1 MEMAKIINI
10 VDIVDIVDIIETNPI
25 TKLSSTYNNKML
37 IKIQENFTEMEQQ
50 LFIASF
56 YFYLNYNPLIDFVVD
71 LDNIWK
77 WLGYAQKVKAKSLL
91 EKNFIE
97 NIDYKIVG
105 SPQDNEE
112 INNAK
117 IGWGG
122 HNKITIFLTI
132 KCFKL
137 LCLKAQTKKAHEIHD
152 YYMKLE
158 ELLHEVVDEETT
170 ELKHQLQQ
178 KENIIEQKENIIEQK
193 ETIILEIKE
202 TTQKEKQQA
211 VEKALITQFPL
222 NTECIYFGT
231 IDNTNE
237 NNEKLIKFGHTNNLA
252 TRVLDHHKTY
262 DNFVLVNAF
271 RVQNKVEIENLI
283 KSYPKIKKQIRSIEV
298 NEKNKTEI
306 IAYDT
311 TYFTIEKLSK
321 YIKDIIHS
329 KTYSID
335 NFNRMIKEN
344 EELMNENKELKDKIK
359 SDKLII
365 DKTTVENNELRE
377 KLESQQKI
385 IDSIND
391 DNQKLYQKAPMSE
404 TDENNSFDDFVK
416 KFCIVRPDVEVNCKD
431 IIGKYRLC
439 YKNTKKE
446 VTMAFKDYLDTR
458 FKYCRLQKQDKN
470 QVVNGYKG
478 IKLIEIEY
486 KKSPISSDAQNFI
499 FHACTFSP
507 SGTILKASL
516 ITEYID
522 WKKSIEKPLTNNEAS
537 ELTDYLKDNENVFY
551 STVWTS
557 QGSGQ
562 GYYGL
567 LFKSEE
573 KDYKKPSTTSKKVYK
588 REVSTDQ
595 VLGTWDTI
603 AKASEVENV
612 SNSKMSRYIKNK
624 TIVGDYYFSV

>member
-1 MEMAKIINI
+1 MEMAKII
-10 VDIVDIVDIIETNPI
+10 DIVDIIETNPI

-56 YFYLNYNPLIDFVVD
+56 YLYLNYNPLIDFVVD
-71 LDNIWK
+71 LDNIWE
-77 WLGYAQKVKAKSLL
+77 WLGYLQKVKAKTLL

-105 SPQDNEE
+105 SLQDNEE
-112 INNAK
+112 INNEK

-132 KCFKL
+132 KCFKS
-137 LCLKAQTKKAHEIHD
+137 LCLKAQTKKANEIHE

-170 ELKHQLQQ
+170 ELKHQLQ
-178 KENIIEQKENIIEQK
+178 QKENIIEQK

-237 NNEKLIKFGHTNNLA
+237 NNEKLIKFGHTNNLS

-344 EELMNENKELKDKIK
+344 EELLNENKELKDKIK

-365 DKTTVENNELRE
+365 DGNTVEINELRE

-391 DNQKLYQKAPMSE
+391 DNQKLYQSATPE
-404 TDENNSFDDFVK
+404 TDENKTFDDFVK

-439 YKNTKKE
+439 FKNTKKE

-499 FHACTFSP
+499 FHACSFTP

-551 STVWTS
+551 STVWSS

-567 LFKSEE
+567 VFKSEE

-588 REVSTDQ
+588 REATTNEI
-595 VLGTWDTI
+595 LGSWDTI
-603 AKASEVENV
+603 AKTAEIENV
-612 SNSKMSRYIKNK
+612 STAKMSRYIKNK